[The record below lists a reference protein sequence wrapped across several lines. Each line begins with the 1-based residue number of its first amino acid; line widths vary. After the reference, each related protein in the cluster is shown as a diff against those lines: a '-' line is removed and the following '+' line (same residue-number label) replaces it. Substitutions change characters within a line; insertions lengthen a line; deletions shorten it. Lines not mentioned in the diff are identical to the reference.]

1 MEANG
6 RSQGGEGPCSW
17 IWAKLRRHWWLLLT
31 LAAVMLFLDIE
42 TGKTRAQIV
51 ARSSQETVRKV
62 LDGLQQQI
70 GAWVCA
76 SDLHLICLLTGK
88 KTTT

>member
-1 MEANG
+1 MEANS
-6 RSQGGEGPCSW
+6 RPHGGEGPCSW

-31 LAAVMLFLDIE
+31 LAATMLFLDIE
-42 TGKTRAQIV
+42 TGKTRAQVV

-70 GAWVCA
+70 GMGSFCA
-76 SDLHLICLLTGK
+76 SDAHLVYLLTGNRM
-88 KTTT
+88 